1 MVGERLGE
9 EKDFIQRDV
18 YTKYCGYTEVIRNP
32 INIISE
38 L

>member
-18 YTKYCGYTEVIRNP
+18 YTKYFRSTDISRNLAYL
-32 INIISE
+32 IE
-38 L
+38 